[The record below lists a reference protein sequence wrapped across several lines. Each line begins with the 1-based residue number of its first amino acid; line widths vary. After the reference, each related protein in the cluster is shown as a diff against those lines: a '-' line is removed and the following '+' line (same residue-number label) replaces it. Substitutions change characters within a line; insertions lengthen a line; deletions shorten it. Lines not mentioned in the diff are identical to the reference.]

1 MEESPRPGKP
11 SSLSP
16 CAAHDERLRALA
28 SAPEIDQLSRTLG
41 TAPLFLV
48 GGCVRDTLA
57 GGLAHDLDLTTPLRP
72 SAVVELLSRAGLKVI
87 ETGLHHGT
95 VLAVIDG
102 RHIEITTFR
111 RSPKAAGPIELGDSL
126 DDDLA
131 ARDFTINAIAYD
143 VRAHILHDPEGGQ
156 RDLIDHRV
164 RAVRSPEKRF
174 AEDPLRCLRMI
185 RFGPAA
191 GRSVDPATLAAAT
204 QLAAR
209 LTTVSPERIRDE
221 LCRILLSR
229 FVIPAFRM
237 LHSTGLLHQTIPELE
252 PSVGFEQNQF
262 HDLDVFE
269 HTLKVVENCPL
280 DDLPMRLAALFHD
293 IGKPATL
300 SVDEDGMRHFYGH
313 ERVSDEVCGQV
324 LTRLKF
330 SNDQIA
336 AVRSVVRHHMR
347 PVDCGPP
354 GVRRIMRDLGDQFGR
369 WLEFKRADAHGC
381 KGFNQQFEDD
391 IANFQNMVR
400 AEEER
405 RALPSYGVLAV
416 DGYDLQSLGMKPG
429 KLLGAALKHLE
440 ELVIEDPQLNAKE
453 LLLSRAREWLKQHG

>member
-1 MEESPRPGKP
+1 MDESRPPGKP
-11 SSLSP
+11 SSLLP
-16 CAAHDERLRALA
+16 CAAHSERLKALA
-28 SAPEIDQLSRTLG
+28 SAPEIRTLSQTLG
-41 TAPLFLV
+41 EAPLFLV

-57 GGLAHDLDLTTPLRP
+57 GGLAHDFDLTTPLRP
-72 SAVVELLSRAGLKVI
+72 DAVVQALSSAGIKVI

-111 RSPKAAGPIELGDSL
+111 HAPASGPMKLGDSL
-126 DDDLA
+126 ADDLA
-131 ARDFTINAIAYD
+131 ARDFTINAIAFD
-143 VRAHILHDPEGGQ
+143 IRAKILHDPEGGAQ
-156 RDLIDHRV
+156 DLADHCV
-164 RAVRSPEKRF
+164 RAVRDPARRF
-174 AEDPLRCLRMI
+174 TEDPLRMLRMV
-185 RFGPAA
+185 RFGPAV
-191 GRSVDPATLAAAT
+191 GRAVEPSTATAAT
-204 QLAAR
+204 ELAPR
-209 LTTVSPERIRDE
+209 LASVSSERIRDE
-221 LCRILLSR
+221 LCRILLSP
-229 FVIPAFRM
+229 FVGPAFRM
-237 LHSTGLLHQTIPELE
+237 LHATGLLHQTIPELL

-269 HTLKVVENCPL
+269 HTLKVVENCPQ

-313 ERVSDEVCGQV
+313 ERVSDELCEQIM
-324 LTRLKF
+324 TRLKF

-354 GVRRIMRDLGDQFGR
+354 GVRRIMRDLGDQFAR

-391 IANFQNMVR
+391 IAKFQKMVKT
-400 AEEER
+400 EEER
-405 RALPSYGVLAV
+405 RALPSYGVLAIN
-416 DGYDLQSLGMKPG
+416 GHDLQSIGMQPG

-440 ELVIEDPQLNAKE
+440 ELVIEDPQLNSKE
-453 LLLSRAREWLKQHG
+453 LLILRAREWLRAHS